1 MVRRGELIMAIYG
14 HSREVG
20 LRNYI
25 VRPSSVQLKPY
36 SDIFSDAIRGNNEA
50 TLVTAAEFCGA
61 VTPSNPR
68 VPVGCRSFIKR
79 GNHQLSKHQ
88 LSKLAAVNS
97 FKADVSSVT
106 P

>member
-1 MVRRGELIMAIYG
+1 MAIYG

-25 VRPSSVQLKPY
+25 VRPSSVQLRPY
-36 SDIFSDAIRGNNEA
+36 SDIFSDAIRGNNKA

-79 GNHQLSKHQ
+79 GIWYHQ

-106 P
+106 PSSERMAKG